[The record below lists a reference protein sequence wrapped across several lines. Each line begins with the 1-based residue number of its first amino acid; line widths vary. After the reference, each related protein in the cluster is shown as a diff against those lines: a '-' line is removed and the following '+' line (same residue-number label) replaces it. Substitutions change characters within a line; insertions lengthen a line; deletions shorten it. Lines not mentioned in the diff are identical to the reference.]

1 MSNED
6 TALNQKPG
14 QWTLRHLATAAAYGS
29 AGVTAL
35 GMLATGVMIGQA
47 LIARRSIPTAEH
59 PPPRCDG
66 RYGFE
71 NQGTPVRLAVL
82 GDSSA
87 AGYGVDA
94 PRKTLGALLAAGL
107 AEQL

>member
-1 MSNED
+1 MANQG
-6 TALNQKPG
+6 TALNQKTG
-14 QWTLRHLATAAAYGS
+14 QGRLRNLATAAAYGS

-35 GMLATGVMIGQA
+35 GMLATGVVIGQA
-47 LIARRSIPTAEH
+47 LIARRTIPAAEH

-71 NQGTPVRLAVL
+71 HPGKPVRLAVL

-87 AGYGVDA
+87 AGYGVDT
-94 PRKTLGALLAAGL
+94 PRKTLGALLATGL
-107 AEQL
+107 